1 MKVGSV
7 RGKDEGRHESIAV
20 GVVTYE
26 VEEVTSAVLVLDKQ
40 ENAARG

>member
-7 RGKDEGRHESIAV
+7 RGKDEGRHKRIAV

-40 ENAARG
+40 ENVARG